1 MRIIHTC
8 FILCALLI
16 ATPAFAVDDFYG
28 PGSDKEIFDDSR
40 RPDLGIGQRDYDGAI
55 AQPGDGG
62 SEWEE
67 FYVQD
72 LDMGPFMGR
81 LYEVMTNEEWLG
93 QYPEVAKIAEYVN
106 GQGLFNLSTMH
117 TEYAITG
124 DHIYLYSADSYENLD
139 PDSYYAKFMTLPN
152 NEFVSASYLNNDF
165 LLFLGYNNMV
175 DMMMLGIEEAFSS
188 PEYMEIMSMLSGNN
202 DVEEMKQVFGMIEA
216 LQLDELLGDVLT
228 GEMVL
233 ALYDLPPLPQLF
245 EGDVD
250 PGDFDLML
258 MIGLADSDYAV
269 EMLDTYGMDV
279 GLMARDYGDD
289 EWNCY
294 MMQGEEGLG
303 LMFNDELAVV
313 STNIDAARMHLQ
325 TGEGFDVEPCMYY
338 FDINFEQI
346 EAKIIAPLGEMAQAE
361 LAGEDI
367 KLPTEPLSYL
377 LDLPASEEL
386 GHLSISAGTTED
398 GFKVEAEMKKAVV
411 QYMVYYFGL
420 ALCGAGQ
427 AGAFD

>member
-1 MRIIHTC
+1 MRIIHIC

-16 ATPAFAVDDFYG
+16 ATPVFAVDDFYG
-28 PGSDKEIFDDSR
+28 PGNDKATFNDSR
-40 RPDLGIGQRDYDGAI
+40 RPDLGIGQRDYGGDI
-55 AQPGDGG
+55 AQRSDGG

-72 LDMGPFMGR
+72 LEMGPFMER
-81 LYEVMTNEEWLG
+81 LYEVLTNEEWLG
-93 QYPEVAKIAEYVN
+93 QYPEVVKIAEYVN
-106 GQGLFNLSTMH
+106 GQGLFNISTMH
-117 TEYAITG
+117 SEYAITG

-139 PDSYYAKFMTLPN
+139 PESYYAKFMALPN
-152 NEFVSASYLNNDF
+152 REFASASYLNDDF

-188 PEYMEIMSMLSGNN
+188 PEYMEIVSMLSGQN

-216 LQLDELLGDVLT
+216 LQLDELLGNVLT
-228 GEMVL
+228 GEL
-233 ALYDLPPLPQLF
+233 ALVLFDLPPLPQLF
-245 EGDVD
+245 EGDVN
-250 PGDFDLML
+250 PGDFDIML
-258 MIGLADSDYAV
+258 MIGLADSDYAI

-279 GLMARDYGDD
+279 GLMARDYGDN
-289 EWNCY
+289 EWHYY

-313 STNIDAARMHLQ
+313 STNIDAARKHVQ
-325 TGEGFDVEPCMYY
+325 AGEGFNVEPCMYY

-367 KLPTEPLSYL
+367 KLPIEPLSYL
-377 LDLPASEEL
+377 LDLPESEEL
-386 GHLSISAGTTED
+386 GHISISAGTTED
-398 GFKVEAEMKKAVV
+398 GFSVKAEMKKAIV
-411 QYMVYYFGL
+411 QYMAYYLGL